1 MFVINDFLNIREYTS
16 ISYALLNSVRKIRIT
31 NRMQI
36 IISLT
41 LIFTGVAGAAALVL
55 FLAQG

>member
-1 MFVINDFLNIREYTS
+1 MFHKL
-16 ISYALLNSVRKIRIT
+16 SVRTREAHIT

-41 LIFTGVAGAAALVL
+41 LILTGVAGTVALVL
-55 FLAQG
+55 YLALN